1 MLENV
6 IEDTHGLENGVVN
19 LSSPR
24 ILTGISKIE
33 LIRCQNF
40 GAIVTHDVA
49 TWLEHWA
56 EFNRFIHVTMHTD
69 LFWKPWEFFP

>member
-6 IEDTHGLENGVVN
+6 IEDDAWIGERVVN

-56 EFNRFIHVTMHTD
+56 EFNRVIHITVHTD
-69 LFWKPWEFFP
+69 LFWNPWEFFP